1 MTSVSQTLLP
11 LSYILVVWFKKLL
24 HIFDPFIG
32 KTHVYK
38 YYYRLLWHFLYLS
51 ARTCYVKIL
60 LFSLTGLFLASVLY
74 VSQNVLLYISSK
86 GEVTWVLHHD
96 HRIYIKL
103 VFIIILSYLAYTI
116 AVGTNMILCLI
127 VPLLVL
133 QIVLSNITVFHFLR
147 FVSEKCSSRP
157 CEHESLVQWNI
168 ILSNRCH
175 GTWFRILAFNGFCH
189 SHRAQTFH
197 FPFVLS
203 PWLVVLLPGLV
214 DILKSVIINVLF
226 LF

>member
-38 YYYRLLWHFLYLS
+38 YYNRLLWHFLYLS

-86 GEVTWVLHHD
+86 GEVTWVLYHD
-96 HRIYIKL
+96 HRIYTNSFVKHNSVL
-103 VFIIILSYLAYTI
+103 LAEVCKWKMQQSALWAWITGTMKYYTI
-116 AVGTNMILCLI
+116 KPLSWYLI
-127 VPLLVL
+127 
-133 QIVLSNITVFHFLR
+133 
-147 FVSEKCSSRP
+147 
-157 CEHESLVQWNI
+157 
-168 ILSNRCH
+168 
-175 GTWFRILAFNGFCH
+175 
-189 SHRAQTFH
+189 
-197 FPFVLS
+197 
-203 PWLVVLLPGLV
+203 
-214 DILKSVIINVLF
+214 
-226 LF
+226 